1 MSKKY
6 TTIQIKSELHNEFRD
21 YCKKNGYTLSGLIE
35 HLIKDRIK
43 NVPNGKK
50 VLRVKTSHE
59 SDPQSF

>member
-6 TTIQIKSELHNEFRD
+6 TTIQIRSDLHSEVRD

-59 SDPQSF
+59 NDPQSF